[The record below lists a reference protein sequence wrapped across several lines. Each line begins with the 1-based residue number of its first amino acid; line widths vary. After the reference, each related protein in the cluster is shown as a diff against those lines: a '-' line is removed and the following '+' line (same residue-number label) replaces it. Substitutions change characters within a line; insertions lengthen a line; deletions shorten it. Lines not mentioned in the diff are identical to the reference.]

1 MGTGSGCGKTREG
14 WVPDRSAVR
23 RGGVTTGGWRWAQGQ
38 AKTCQMVSSSRNSS
52 VVPCVY
58 ILASKKHGI
67 LYVGVTSNIARRVWQ
82 HKNRLVGGFTK
93 KYGVHRLV
101 WYETHPTMEGAITRE
116 KQMKEWN
123 RDWKVQLIEEVN
135 RAWRDL
141 YREVL

>member
-1 MGTGSGCGKTREG
+1 M
-14 WVPDRSAVR
+14 
-23 RGGVTTGGWRWAQGQ
+23 TTGGWRWAQGQ

-58 ILASKKHGI
+58 MLASKKHGI

-123 RDWKVQLIEEVN
+123 RDWKVQLIEEMN